1 MQDVA
6 LDVWN
11 LGGLSQHSCPCS
23 LHCPISGHKAILQGQ
38 TSQKFVDRTWNHEQ
52 GCLLISSKAL
62 EFIVVLQDL
71 LEPSSQN
78 TTEKQK
84 WCTSAFLRGF
94 IEVEVGSCASVR
106 AWICHVT
113 VCLLQRAAH
122 IHWHPFLVIAQG
134 LQKNQSNALAPT
146 DLDTAWGWKIN
157 SKLRLKESRKVKVE
171 VKRMTSYAVTDHGDA
186 LTTTIAFS
194 FTFSR
199 RSKVV
204 FVASKILGWKWS
216 DIALSLQ

>member
-78 TTEKQK
+78 TTEKPK

-94 IEVEVGSCASVR
+94 IEVEVGTCASVR

-113 VCLLQRAAH
+113 VCLLHLLRIFIG
-122 IHWHPFLVIAQG
+122 IHSSSSH
-134 LQKNQSNALAPT
+134 KDSK
-146 DLDTAWGWKIN
+146 KIN
-157 SKLRLKESRKVKVE
+157 RMPLRPQTWTQREVERLTASSGSRKVGK
-171 VKRMTSYAVTDHGDA
+171 
-186 LTTTIAFS
+186 
-194 FTFSR
+194 
-199 RSKVV
+199 SK
-204 FVASKILGWKWS
+204 SKSKEWLPMR
-216 DIALSLQ
+216 